1 MRRYLSSNFFRKE
14 MLRMPLLLGI
24 PVILWIAG
32 AAITLVT
39 SYWVLSAPQ
48 GAISWP
54 NIIAWADNS
63 IRLVIDWAFKGVKQ
77 RLALLMTALT
87 FWCKAWNVIIDFI
100 GALPQ
105 KISGVVAPAIQSII
119 DGYINPLK
127 VVIDAISAQIS
138 GLILGKILTLESWRV
153 NVAAWLHKSIEAPLL
168 KAVGDILTLAK
179 SVTQLEQWR
188 KDVSAYIHNTI
199 EAGLNLLKLNIE
211 QNVKLLQNAITK
223 ASTDIMTYININV
236 ILKITAI
243 EKWIS
248 TTADPM
254 FNWFNNGKKWLDQL
268 IEGLKDLLEGTE
280 DEELISDI
288 TAMFASTAWLAAE
301 ITKAY
306 APVLPQ
312 IIKLTQEV
320 GAREP

>member
-1 MRRYLSSNFFRKE
+1 
-14 MLRMPLLLGI
+14 MPLLLGI

-63 IRLVIDWAFKGVKQ
+63 IRSVIDWAFKGVKQ

-87 FWCKAWNVIIDFI
+87 FWCKAWDVIIDFM

-127 VVIDAISAQIS
+127 VLIDAISAQIS
-138 GLILGKILTLESWRV
+138 GLVLGKISTLESWRV

-168 KAVGDILTLAK
+168 KAISDIAGIITRII
-179 SVTQLEQWR
+179 TLEQWR

-199 EAGLNLLKLNIE
+199 EAGLNLLNLNIE

-223 ASTDIMTYININV
+223 ASTDIMTYININA

-254 FNWFNNGKKWLDQL
+254 FNWFNNGKKWLD
-268 IEGLKDLLEGTE
+268 
-280 DEELISDI
+280 ELINAIKEIFKEIEDDQLLQDAADAI
-288 TAMFASTAWLAAE
+288 YDCTWLMQE
-301 ITKAY
+301 INKVY
-306 APVLPQ
+306 LPLLPE
-312 IIKLTQEV
+312 IIKQMVEV
-320 GAREP
+320 SKNGG